1 MHEYVQIS
9 SDISCEVWGAESEK
23 AYIYVHGLNGSSK
36 DAENFAGI
44 AEGKGWQV
52 LSFTIPSFEP
62 AGTLPIIRSVYKY
75 ACKRWKDISLYG
87 VSIGAWYSM
96 IFFHDKPI
104 TQTMLVSPVVSM
116 KNLIARMMNS
126 AGITPQELRE
136 KGTIANLSWEYYMF
150 ACENE
155 ITSWHCPT
163 KILYPENDNITPRN
177 EIEDFAEKFSCGL
190 TVLPDAEHWI
200 HMDRELKFLH
210 RWEEDN
216 ISA

>member
-1 MHEYVQIS
+1 MVMPEHMQIF
-9 SDISCEVWGAESEK
+9 GAESEK

-36 DAENFAGI
+36 DAESFSYI
-44 AEGKGWQV
+44 AEHFGWQV
-52 LSFTIPSFEP
+52 LSFTIPSFDP
-62 AGTLPIIRSVYKY
+62 VSTLPVINSVYEY

-87 VSIGAWYSM
+87 VSLGAWYSM
-96 IFFHDKPI
+96 VFFQDKPI
-104 TQTMLVSPVVSM
+104 TRTLLVSPVVSM

-126 AGITPQELRE
+126 AGVTSDMLRD
-136 KGTIANLSWEYYMF
+136 KGTIANLSWEYYVF

-155 ITSWHCPT
+155 ITSWQCPT
-163 KILYPENDNITPRN
+163 KILYPENDNITPRH
-177 EIEDFAEKFSCGL
+177 EIEDFAEKFACEL

-200 HMDRELKFLH
+200 HMDRELKILH

>member
-62 AGTLPIIRSVYKY
+62 TGTLPIIRSVYEY

-136 KGTIANLSWEYYMF
+136 KVTIANLSWEYYMF

-155 ITSWHCPT
+155 TTSWHCPT